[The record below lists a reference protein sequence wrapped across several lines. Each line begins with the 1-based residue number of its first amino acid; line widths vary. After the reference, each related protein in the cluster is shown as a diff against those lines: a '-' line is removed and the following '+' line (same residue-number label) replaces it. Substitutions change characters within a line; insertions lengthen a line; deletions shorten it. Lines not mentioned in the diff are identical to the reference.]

1 MAKVIIDLSMSL
13 DGFIAGPNDRGKYP
27 LVERGGEH
35 IFDWYHVGTA
45 AMHGDER
52 FNPEGA
58 NRDVVEEMFRTAGA
72 MLTGRRTYE
81 ISHGWKGTHPVNGIP
96 VIVLTHNVPENV
108 PKGAST
114 FIFVTDGIASAVQK
128 AKAAAGDKHVGIGG
142 ASAAQQALAAGLV
155 DEIYLH
161 VAPILLGDGVRL
173 FEHLGDRSI
182 RLEPLSVLEA
192 PKVTH
197 LRYRVVKVE

>member
-1 MAKVIIDLSMSL
+1 
-13 DGFIAGPNDRGKYP
+13 
-27 LVERGGEH
+27 
-35 IFDWYHVGTA
+35 
-45 AMHGDER
+45 
-52 FNPEGA
+52 
-58 NRDVVEEMFRTAGA
+58 MFRTAGA

-81 ISHGWKGTHPVNGIP
+81 IAGAWKGTHPVNGIP
-96 VIVLTHNVPENV
+96 VIVLTHHVPENV

-114 FIFVTDGIASAVQK
+114 FIFVTDGIVSAVEK
-128 AKAAAGDKHVGIGG
+128 AMAAAGDKHVGIGG

-182 RLEPLSVLEA
+182 RLEASSVLEA

-197 LRYRVVKVE
+197 LKQQFPQIYVGR

>member
-1 MAKVIIDLSMSL
+1 MAKIIIELSMSL
-13 DGFIAGPNDRGKYP
+13 DGFIAGPNDGGKYP
-27 LVERGGEH
+27 LGERGGEH
-35 IFDWYHVGTA
+35 VFDWYQGGTTPI
-45 AMHGDER
+45 HGDER

-58 NRDVVEEMFRTAGA
+58 NREVVEEMFRTAGA

-81 ISHGWKGTHPVNGIP
+81 IAQGWKGTHPVNGIP
-96 VIVLTHNVPENV
+96 VIVLTHKPPANV

-114 FIFVTDGIASAVQK
+114 FIFVTDGIVSAVEK

-173 FEHLGDRSI
+173 FEHLGDSSI
-182 RLEPLSVLEA
+182 RLERMSVQEA

-197 LRYRVVKVE
+197 LRYRVVQAE

>member
-1 MAKVIIDLSMSL
+1 MAKVIIELSMSL
-13 DGFIAGPNDRGKYP
+13 DGFIAGPDDGGKYP
-27 LVERGGEH
+27 LGERGGEH
-35 IFDWYHVGTA
+35 IFDWYRGGTTP
-45 AMHGDER
+45 MHGDER

-81 ISHGWKGTHPVNGIP
+81 IAGAWKGTHPVNGIP
-96 VIVLTHNVPENV
+96 VIVLTHHVPENV

-114 FIFVTDGIASAVQK
+114 FIFVTDGIVSAVEK
-128 AKAAAGDKHVGIGG
+128 AKAAAGDKYVGIGG

-197 LRYRVVKVE
+197 LRYRVVRAE